1 MSDYKSRYYAYQ
13 TTARGLV
20 DEAALQS
27 RFARQARWYARRLK
41 RYLPSDRTARCLDLP
56 CGYGNF
62 LFFLR
67 AQGYRNVHGVD
78 ADPEQV
84 RLARLL
90 GLPAETGDAFAV
102 LAAGDAR
109 YQMISSLDFLEHLDK
124 DSAMSFLEKC
134 YAGLSPGGTLLMR
147 MPCADGPF
155 GAHDAWNDITH
166 QWGMS
171 STVIRTLLELNG
183 FESIH
188 ILDERPMPTGG
199 LGLLRWLAFFPARAM
214 ASLCCA
220 ALGIRPP
227 KIWSR
232 SMLAIARKPV

>member
-20 DEAALQS
+20 DEASLRR
-27 RFARQARWYARRLK
+27 RFAKQSLWYGRRLK
-41 RYLPSDRTARCLDLP
+41 RFLPADQAANCLDLP

-62 LFFLR
+62 LYFLR
-67 AQGYRNVHGVD
+67 AQGYYNVRGVD
-78 ADPEQV
+78 ADPEQI

-90 GLPAETGDAFAV
+90 GLPAETGDAFGV
-102 LAAGDAR
+102 LSAADNR
-109 YQMISSLDFLEHLDK
+109 YQLISSLDFLEHVDK
-124 DSAMSFLEKC
+124 DAAISFLEKC
-134 YAGLSPGGTLLMR
+134 YASLQPGGMLLLR

-166 QWGMS
+166 EWGMT
-171 STVIRTLLELNG
+171 STVIRTLLALIG
-183 FESIH
+183 FEEIYV
-188 ILDERPMPTGG
+188 LDERPMPTDAF
-199 LGLLRWLAFFPARAM
+199 GLLRWMVFFPARAM
-214 ASLCCA
+214 ASFSCA

-227 KIWSR
+227 AIWSR